1 MVINMNRNSGICYLV
16 GAGFLCGPHFS
27 PTEEDLVIAADGGYT
42 HLRKLGIRSDLL
54 MGDMDSLSEDMPQGL
69 HVLPFAPEKNDT
81 DMALAARYALSSG
94 YRRIRI
100 YGGSGGRFD
109 HTVANLQLLAHLSA
123 AGAETVMYEES
134 SVITAVTD
142 GSLRY
147 PAGETGYL
155 SVFAHCGTAE
165 GVEEKGLKYP
175 LRGAR
180 LTDDVA
186 LGVSNEF
193 TGMEAEI
200 SVRRGT
206 LIVIRPL
213 SNEQKK
219 AAAWFETS
227 SEKR

>member
-1 MVINMNRNSGICYLV
+1 MNRNSGICYLV

>member
-1 MVINMNRNSGICYLV
+1 MNLNRGICYLV
-16 GAGFLCGPHFS
+16 GAGFLCGPHFL
-27 PTEEDLVIAADGGYT
+27 PAEEDLVIAADGGYS
-42 HLRKLGIRSDLL
+42 HLRKLGIRTDLL
-54 MGDMDSLSEDMPQGL
+54 MGDMDSLAEDIPQGPQI
-69 HVLPFAPEKNDT
+69 LPFAPEKNDT
-81 DMALAARYALSSG
+81 DMALAARYALSAG

-109 HTVANLQLLAHLSA
+109 HTIANLQLLAHLSA
-123 AGAETVMYEES
+123 EGAEAVMYEES

-155 SVFAHCGTAE
+155 SVFAHGGTAE
-165 GVEEKGLKYP
+165 GVDEKGLKYP

-193 TGMEAEI
+193 TGTEAEI

-206 LIVIRPL
+206 LIVVRPL
-213 SNEQKK
+213 TGEQKK
-219 AAAWFETS
+219 AAAWFETA
-227 SEKR
+227 SEEW